1 MAPNILSL
9 FDCGPNKLLEGKG
22 KIILSL
28 CNPPLVLNACKCA
41 EVLLKPP
48 DRDKN
53 YLNASSI
60 V

>member
-1 MAPNILSL
+1 MAPNILDL
-9 FDCGPNKLLEGKG
+9 FDCGLNKLLEGKG
-22 KIILSL
+22 KFILNL
-28 CNPPLVLNACKCA
+28 CNLPLVLYAGKCA

-60 V
+60 A